1 MVDLLQVINMPLP
14 EKLRKGNVVPL
25 ALPFQVD
32 PDVAPYLVSGSK
44 EPTVWV
50 ASAPMGKLHAGV
62 RSEENFRTEVVD
74 AITLMSMQSDWGN
87 VGDFS
92 SEGVEAGVEF
102 LKEMGF
108 DEAELEFVAHAD
120 TEVDFLS
127 EKRKLETADWAPR
140 DCILILPKDR
150 SFLGWIGSVAPG
162 KIVSVVHNPSR
173 GIAIARE

>member
-1 MVDLLQVINMPLP
+1 MADLLQVINMPLP
-14 EKLRKGNVVPL
+14 EKMRKGNVVPL

-50 ASAPMGKLHAGV
+50 ASAPKGKLHAGV
-62 RSEENFRTEVVD
+62 RTEENFRTEVVD
-74 AITLMSMQSDWGN
+74 SITLMSMQSDWGN

-92 SEGVEAGVEF
+92 AEGIASGLSF

-108 DEAELEFVAHAD
+108 DESELEFVVHPD
-120 TEVDFLS
+120 TEVDFLPEDTTS
-127 EKRKLETADWAPR
+127 VTAAWVPEKCVLM
-140 DCILILPKDR
+140 LPKDR
-150 SFLGWIGSVAPG
+150 SFLGWIGTVAPG
-162 KIVSVVHNPSR
+162 KIVSVIHNPSR